1 MHTAFITIPLN
12 QIDSHPPLPSSIPPP
27 HNNFLALPLCFSGWV
42 YTCFLRNLS
51 QFVALYSLVMFYH
64 GAVKLL
70 QPLKPLQKF
79 LSIKL
84 IIFFTFWQKLV
95 LVGLKHYEML
105 PVGNLYQDQYM
116 NSSHVTEGNGT
127 LFSEWND
134 DISSEEKFNDLASA
148 GIQNLLICIEM
159 FVAAFAREC
168 RQPLPSF
175 RKRLFEQKRRGCADR
190 TVFSYKDFRTPEGEG
205 GLSAPDTRQ
214 PFASALWDMVNPK
227 GVIDEVSDLTGHVG
241 DAAAEGVGGL
251 VGGLAS
257 VVGLGAQPEPEPDA
271 EPEAGG
277 GAKAVQASS
286 SQSAPSGSI

>member
-1 MHTAFITIPLN
+1 MF
-12 QIDSHPPLPSSIPPP
+12 S
-27 HNNFLALPLCFSGWV
+27 SGWV

-127 LFSEWND
+127 IFSEWND

-175 RKRLFEQKRRGCADR
+175 RKRLFEQK
-190 TVFSYKDFRTPEGEG
+190 
-205 GLSAPDTRQ
+205 
-214 PFASALWDMVNPK
+214 
-227 GVIDEVSDLTGHVG
+227 
-241 DAAAEGVGGL
+241 DAAAQTAPCSRTRTFARPRG
-251 VGGLAS
+251 
-257 VVGLGAQPEPEPDA
+257 
-271 EPEAGG
+271 
-277 GAKAVQASS
+277 KAAC
-286 SQSAPSGSI
+286 PRRTRGSRLRPRCGT